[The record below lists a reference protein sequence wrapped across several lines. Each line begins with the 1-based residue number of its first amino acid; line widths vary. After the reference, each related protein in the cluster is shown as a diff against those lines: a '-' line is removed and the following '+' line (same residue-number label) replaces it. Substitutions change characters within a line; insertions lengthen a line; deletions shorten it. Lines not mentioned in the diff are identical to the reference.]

1 MFLSL
6 SFISYKMT
14 SSSQIFC
21 KDYVNL
27 RVKHYYVV
35 LAEGKSQ
42 KNSCSYYHD
51 YFYIIKEYYNK
62 AKG

>member
-6 SFISYKMT
+6 SFISYKRT

-42 KNSCSYYHD
+42 KIVVH
-51 YFYIIKEYYNK
+51 IIMITSI
-62 AKG
+62 